1 MRTNSHT
8 VRTSAL
14 TLAALAALATAG
26 RAGDDLPLN
35 LTALAVNMSNVGR
48 QGAQTLQ
55 ITIERW
61 TTEEEL
67 AKLKAALVEKG
78 SDSLIR
84 SLQDIKPRA
93 GYIRAATG
101 GLGWDIG
108 YAAQTELPGGGRRI
122 VIATDRP
129 MSFAERA
136 SSPRSAEYDF
146 LLAEMHIAAGGTGQG
161 KLVPMAKVT
170 YNEVRKTIEVEN
182 YATEPVRL
190 TEIKIEKKKEK
201 S

>member
-1 MRTNSHT
+1 MPAFLL
-8 VRTSAL
+8 AL
-14 TLAALAALATAG
+14 LAVVPTAG
-26 RAGDDLPLN
+26 DAADSDLPLS
-35 LTALAVNMSNVGR
+35 LTAVAVNMSNVGR

-61 TTEEEL
+61 TAPEEL
-67 AKLKAALVEKG
+67 AKLREALVEKG
-78 SDSLIR
+78 SESLIR
-84 SLQDIKPRA
+84 ALQDVEPRA
-93 GYIRAATG
+93 GYLRSATG

-108 YAAQTELPGGGRRI
+108 YAAQSELPGGGRRI

-136 SSPRSAEYDF
+136 SQPRSAEYEF
-146 LLAEMHIAAGGTGQG
+146 LVAEMHIGPDGKGQG

-170 YNEVRKTIEVEN
+170 YNDVRRMIEIEN

-190 TEIKIEKKKEK
+190 TQITVDKPKPK